1 MSVAGTRLET
11 RVPPWRSDVAVLPN
25 TPGAAVGQPIT
36 AQSLQQTLVA
46 IFQDP
51 RYRPPMLPRIALQL
65 TSLTRKA
72 SVSYDEVVGVIQQD
86 PMLAAAVL
94 KVAQSPVYGGRRPA
108 QSLKDALQ
116 RMGLSRL
123 RDIVWQVTLG
133 TRLFKTGALAAF
145 TEQLQAHNLFVAHS
159 ARLVAERAGIPSE
172 EAFLCGLLHDVGF
185 SAIVSA
191 LADTGAPP
199 PPLSTLIEAMDTIHE
214 QAGSHVAT
222 LWKLSPEVVSVIQN
236 HHRFNAH
243 APGVSPLTGVICVA
257 EHVAHEL
264 GHAILGTRNS
274 EAERAFDQQALATFE
289 AALRRL
295 NLAREYKALLEACK
309 ALGASLAV

>member
-1 MSVAGTRLET
+1 M
-11 RVPPWRSDVAVLPN
+11 AVLPL
-25 TPGAAVGQPIT
+25 TPAAVT
-36 AQSLQQTLVA
+36 AQSLQRTLVA

-51 RYRPPMLPRIALQL
+51 KYRPPMLPRIALRL
-65 TSLTRKA
+65 TSLTRQS
-72 SVSYDEVVGVIQQD
+72 SVSYDEVVSVIQQD

-108 QSLKDALQ
+108 PSLKDALQ
-116 RMGLSRL
+116 RMGLARL
-123 RDIVWQVTLG
+123 REIVWQVTLG
-133 TRLFKTGALAAF
+133 TRLFKSGALASF
-145 TEQLQAHNLFVAHS
+145 TEQLQAHNLFVAHC
-159 ARLVAERAGIPSE
+159 ARLVAERARIPSE

-191 LADTGAPP
+191 LADSSAPP
-199 PPLSTLIEAMDTIHE
+199 PPLATLLEAMDTIHE

-222 LWKLSPEVVSVIQN
+222 LWKLSPEVVSVIQH

-243 APGVSPLTGVICVA
+243 APGISPLTGVICVA
-257 EHVAHEL
+257 EHIAHEL
-264 GHAILGTRNS
+264 GYAILRERSS

-295 NLAREYKALLEACK
+295 NLNGEYRKLLEECK
-309 ALGASLAV
+309 ALGANLAA